1 MTPEK
6 QYIQDDQRSR
16 SYKMYLDAINEEG
29 PSRYSYYNREEYKV
43 AHNRIQA
50 LTSDE
55 VSTFETNILAN
66 EDWKDFSPNKGWMGE
81 FLSAEIDLF
90 YLDSEGQI
98 LQYSSI
104 DEDFDGYGTRQ
115 GVAVAGYLVEHEVS
129 YGGEGQGDA
138 YWRVVKVSKDGEPT
152 TYWRYD
158 GYYAS
163 HAGGEYENVSQVTP
177 KEKTI
182 TVWG

>member
-1 MTPEK
+1 
-6 QYIQDDQRSR
+6 
-16 SYKMYLDAINEEG
+16 
-29 PSRYSYYNREEYKV
+29 
-43 AHNRIQA
+43 
-50 LTSDE
+50 
-55 VSTFETNILAN
+55 
-66 EDWKDFSPNKGWMGE
+66 MGE
-81 FLSAEIDLF
+81 FLSAEMDLF

-98 LQYSSI
+98 CQYSSL
-104 DEDFDGYGTRQ
+104 DEDLDGHGMRQ
-115 GVAVAGYLVEHEVS
+115 GVAVAGYLVEYEKS

-138 YWRVVKVSKDGEPT
+138 YWRVVKASKDGEPT

-182 TVWG
+182 TVWE